1 MGLAHARQAG
11 EFLKDE
17 NIGKIYYSKI
27 PRARQTAEAVA
38 EKHST
43 KVELVEEPLVIDIS
57 WGDWEGKTYK
67 ECFGAEDGGDYFKA
81 PEKLM
86 IPNGETFYSVMDRL
100 KKFLERFWQSDEEVC
115 TIASHGAVL
124 NCFGL
129 MIMQA
134 PLDHFW
140 TMYMSG
146 CGVSKVVMKGISKFA
161 IDYWNAHHFLKDK

>member
-1 MGLAHARQAG
+1 M
-11 EFLKDE
+11 
-17 NIGKIYYSKI
+17 
-27 PRARQTAEAVA
+27 
-38 EKHST
+38 HST

-67 ECFGAEDGGDYFKA
+67 EAFGAEDGGNYFKA

-86 IPNGETFYSVMDRL
+86 VPNGETFYCVMDRL
-100 KKFLERFWQSDEEVC
+100 RKFLERFWLSDEEVC
-115 TIASHGAVL
+115 TIASHGTVT

-129 MIMQA
+129 LIMQS
-134 PLDHFW
+134 PISQFW

-146 CGVSKVVMKGISKFA
+146 CGVSKIIMKGIDKFQ